1 MSTPQR
7 HGTASNMQ
15 RTAEL
20 GTDFWNDSC
29 DLRELGEAVQE
40 GAVGATSNPVIV
52 HQVVEGDAG
61 TWTPV
66 LDGLIRTH
74 ADATEDDIA
83 WMLITAI
90 GGRAAA
96 LLAPVHVRTER
107 RKGYLSMQVNPK
119 LYRNTARMVAHARE
133 LSRTAANVAI
143 KLPATAA
150 GIAAMEQLTAE
161 GIRINATVCFSVP
174 QAIACAGAVERGLD
188 AARAAGRDTST
199 LLPTITIM
207 IGRIDDH
214 LRRVTEAN
222 KLQVDPE
229 HLHWAGIA
237 IFKQAHSIFLERGYR
252 STLLAAAYRCPLH
265 WTELIGERVIQTM
278 PYAWWTR
285 FNASGTIPER
295 SIERPVDA
303 AIMATLRRFE
313 DFDRAYD
320 PAGMRIDE
328 FARFGPTVH
337 TLQQFL
343 GGYHKLVE
351 LVRARMLGS

>member
-1 MSTPQR
+1 ML
-7 HGTASNMQ
+7 

-52 HQVVEGDAG
+52 HQVVAGDAA

-66 LDGLIRTH
+66 LDALIREHT
-74 ADATEDDIA
+74 DAMEDDIA
-83 WMLITAI
+83 WMLIGAI
-90 GGRAAA
+90 GERAAA
-96 LLAPVHVRTER
+96 LLAPVHAHTER

-133 LSRTAANVAI
+133 LSRTATNVAI

-161 GIRINATVCFSVP
+161 GIRINATVCFCVP
-174 QAIACAGAVERGLD
+174 QAIACATAVERGLD
-188 AARAAGRDTST
+188 AARAAGRDIST

-214 LRRVTEAN
+214 LRRVTEAS
-222 KLQVDPE
+222 KLQIDPE
-229 HLHWAGIA
+229 HLNWAGIA
-237 IFKQAHSIFLERGYR
+237 IFKRAHALFIEGGFR

-285 FNASGTIPER
+285 FNASETTPER
-295 SIERPVDA
+295 SIDRPVDA
-303 AIMATLRRFE
+303 GIMATLRRFE

-320 PAGMRIDE
+320 PTGMSIDE
-328 FARFGPTVH
+328 FTGFGATVH

-343 GGYHKLVE
+343 GGYQKLVE
-351 LVRARMLGS
+351 LVRTRMLS